1 MAGTGPGKCLLVTG
15 PPGVGKTTLIM
26 RVLDMMRMRMGMG
39 MGMRG
44 LSNPNLK
51 IQGFYTQEMRERRGG
66 QRVGF
71 QVVTLDGRTSL
82 LASSTVSSQESMTS
96 WPSVG
101 KYKVDIAS
109 FESIALPELQ
119 VKEDTH
125 LFIIDEVGKMEMF
138 SPSFFPAVLKVLE
151 SNIPLLA
158 SIPSPKSGRDLP
170 GAVARLKNQP
180 GVTIINLSESN
191 RDSMKR
197 HIFDVLSGWL
207 HNGNQ

>member
-1 MAGTGPGKCLLVTG
+1 MAGTGTGTGTGKCLLVTG

-26 RVLDMMRMRMGMG
+26 RVLDMMRMRMRMK
-39 MGMRG
+39 G

-138 SPSFFPAVLKVLE
+138 SPSFFPAVLTVLE

-158 SIPSPKSGRDLP
+158 SIPSPKSGGHLP
-170 GAVARLKNQP
+170 GVARLKNQP

>member
-170 GAVARLKNQP
+170 GVARLKNQP

>member
-1 MAGTGPGKCLLVTG
+1 MAGTGKCLLVTG

-26 RVLDMMRMRMGMG
+26 RVLDMMM
-39 MGMRG
+39 MRG

-51 IQGFYTQEMRERRGG
+51 IQGFYTQEMRERGG

-82 LASSTVSSQESMTS
+82 LASSSTFSSQESMTS

-170 GAVARLKNQP
+170 EVARLKNQP

>member
-1 MAGTGPGKCLLVTG
+1 MAGKCLLLTG

-26 RVLDMMRMRMGMG
+26 RVFDM
-39 MGMRG
+39 
-44 LSNPNLK
+44 LSPSLK
-51 IQGFYTQEMRERRGG
+51 IQGFYTQEIRERNE
-66 QRVGF
+66 RVGF
-71 QVVTLDGRTSL
+71 EVVTLDGRKSL
-82 LASSTVSSQESMTS
+82 LASSTVSSPESMR

-119 VKEDTH
+119 VKDDTH

-158 SIPSPKSGRDLP
+158 SIPTPKFGGDLP
-170 GAVARLKNQP
+170 AVARLKNQP
-180 GVTIINLSESN
+180 GVTVITLNASN
-191 RDSMKR
+191 RDSMKE
-197 HIFDVLSGWL
+197 HIFHVVSGWL
-207 HNGNQ
+207 PKH